1 MKIEIL
7 DGSYEAFDSG
17 KVYSKRRDCFLTGG
31 TYPNGY
37 EFVGLSV
44 DGKTKNF
51 MRHRL
56 VALAFIPNPQN
67 LPYVNHI
74 DGDKKNNHV
83 NNLEWCTP
91 KENVQHAIRTGL
103 IEKVCKIERDVIIR
117 NILSGKEMRFNT
129 VKDCCQFFGFTKC
142 WLGNYQK
149 RNGNP
154 CLYNEYE
161 ITVLERRNTNE
172 IGKLR
177 C

>member
-7 DGSYEAFDSG
+7 DGSYEVFD
-17 KVYSKRRDCFLTGG
+17 
-31 TYPNGY
+31 
-37 EFVGLSV
+37 
-44 DGKTKNF
+44 
-51 MRHRL
+51 
-56 VALAFIPNPQN
+56 
-67 LPYVNHI
+67 
-74 DGDKKNNHV
+74 
-83 NNLEWCTP
+83 
-91 KENVQHAIRTGL
+91 
-103 IEKVCKIERDVIIR
+103 
-117 NILSGKEMRFNT
+117 SGKEMRFNT